1 MAVNQLQVARL
12 KELATDIRRRD
23 LKMVHRA
30 RLGHIGGDLSA
41 TDILTTLYFSVLK
54 VESADPG
61 WAERDRFILSKGHC
75 AGALYATL
83 AEAGFIGLDELDTY
97 MQPKSRLG
105 GHPDRTKMPGVE
117 TNTGPLGH
125 GLPVAVGC
133 ALGAKMDGAAWR
145 TFVLTGD
152 GELQEGSNWEAA
164 MTASPSLRVRR
175 IVSGLSFSDTGIAPT
190 VAPQHDA
197 TTLHVRPMARSF
209 SDDARRGP
217 TL

>member
-75 AGALYATL
+75 AGALWNTHRRVPARPL
-83 AEAGFIGLDELDTY
+83 SFPGHCVMLIIGHGC
-97 MQPKSRLG
+97 RLG
-105 GHPDRTKMPGVE
+105 GQSR
-117 TNTGPLGH
+117 
-125 GLPVAVGC
+125 
-133 ALGAKMDGAAWR
+133 R
-145 TFVLTGD
+145 
-152 GELQEGSNWEAA
+152 S
-164 MTASPSLRVRR
+164 TA
-175 IVSGLSFSDTGIAPT
+175 
-190 VAPQHDA
+190 
-197 TTLHVRPMARSF
+197 
-209 SDDARRGP
+209 
-217 TL
+217 